1 MKPHASL
8 TAPYVKLENLR
19 PQARMDA
26 YVPCWC
32 GSGKKWKFCHKDREK
47 QRPREIG
54 ETMAK
59 MHVELQ
65 QGYCSHPDAGSSC
78 SAKIIRSHTVQRAV
92 GLGAIAEN
100 GHVLSGK
107 AGLTKIYEREGTLD
121 PESVGV
127 KSASTFN
134 GFCGLHD
141 SAMFRPVE
149 TGQPSLSTENVF
161 LLAFR
166 ALAYELY
173 VKQAALRSIDI
184 QREIDFGL
192 PFEHQALVQTHLHA
206 FEQGLQKGVSALLDW
221 KRKYDD
227 AYLRSDWK
235 QFAFYA
241 VQFDQVLPVVAA
253 GAFQPEVDFHGQQ
266 LQWLAGDAE
275 LDHIVFN
282 LTVLN
287 GNTVAMFAWLGGRD
301 GPAAQLVNSFVRI
314 PDNEKS
320 AAVIHLAFEHIENTF
335 IKPSWWAGLPEDAR
349 NVTLR
354 LIRSGIGDPDA
365 DRHSESLAHRPVKF
379 SNAKVLSVSADSQ
392 FAI

>member
-8 TAPYVKLENLR
+8 TAPSLKLDNLH
-19 PQARMDA
+19 PQARMDP

-59 MHVELQ
+59 MHAELQ
-65 QGYCSHPDAGSSC
+65 HGYCSHPDAGSSC
-78 SAKIIRSHTVQRAV
+78 SPKIIRSHTVQRAV
-92 GLGAIAEN
+92 GLAAIAED

-107 AGLTKIYEREGTLD
+107 AGLSKIFDRNGTLE
-121 PESVGV
+121 PELVGV

-141 SAMFRPVE
+141 STMFKPVE
-149 TGQPSLSTENVF
+149 TGQPGLSSENVF

-166 ALAYELY
+166 ALAYELFM
-173 VKQAALRSIDI
+173 KKAALRSTSI
-184 QREIDFGL
+184 QKEIDFGH
-192 PFEHQALVQTHLHA
+192 PFEQQAAVQIHLHA
-206 FEQGLQKGVSALLDW
+206 YEQGLRKGASELLEW

-227 AYLRSDWK
+227 AYLKGDWK
-235 QFAFYA
+235 RFAFYA
-241 VQFDQVLPVVAA
+241 VEFDQVLPVVAA
-253 GAFQPEVDFHGQQ
+253 GSFQPEVDFHGRQ

-287 GNTVAMFAWLGGRD
+287 GSTVAMFAWLGERD

-314 PDNEKS
+314 PDDEKS
-320 AAVIHLAFEHIENTF
+320 AAVIHLAFEHLENTF
-335 IKPSWWAGLPEDAR
+335 IKPSWWASLPEEGR
-349 NVTLR
+349 NVVRR
-354 LIRSGIGDPDA
+354 LMKSGIGDPDA
-365 DRHSESLAHRPVKF
+365 DRHTESLAHRPVRF
-379 SNAKVLSVSADSQ
+379 SDAKVLTACADSK
-392 FAI
+392 FAN